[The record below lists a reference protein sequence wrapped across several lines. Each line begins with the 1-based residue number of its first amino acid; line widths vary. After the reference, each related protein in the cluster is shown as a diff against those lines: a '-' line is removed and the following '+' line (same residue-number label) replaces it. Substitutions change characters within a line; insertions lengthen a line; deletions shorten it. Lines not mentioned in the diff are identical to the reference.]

1 MELLLLAQN
10 RKDQRDRTMV
20 TQLEKGQAFRALHER
35 QGAFI
40 IPNPWDIG
48 TARIL
53 AHLGFEALATTSA
66 GYACSVGQRDY
77 TVGREAVIAHVSVL
91 ASATDLPV
99 SADLENG
106 FADAP
111 AMVAESI
118 SLTAAAGVVG
128 GSIEDATGRAE
139 HPIYEQ
145 AFAAERVRAAAES
158 ARALGFPFTLT
169 ARAEN
174 YLHGR
179 RDLRD
184 TIKRLQA
191 YQEAGA
197 DVLYAPG
204 ITSED
209 DISALVGSVDRP
221 VNVLMGLPG
230 VSLNL
235 AALSAMGVRRVSVGS
250 GLARAAF
257 SAFLRAAREMRE
269 HGTFTFAEE
278 AAASTRDIV
287 AMFETGQP

>member
-1 MELLLLAQN
+1 M
-10 RKDQRDRTMV
+10 
-20 TQLEKGQAFRALHER
+20 
-35 QGAFI
+35 I
-40 IPNPWDIG
+40 
-48 TARIL
+48 
-53 AHLGFEALATTSA
+53 AHLSA
-66 GYACSVGQRDY
+66 
-77 TVGREAVIAHVSVL
+77 L

-111 AMVAESI
+111 EMVAETI
-118 SLTAAAGVVG
+118 SLAAGAGVVG

-145 AFAAERVRAAAES
+145 ALAAQRVRAAAER

-184 TIKRLQA
+184 TIQRLQA

-204 ITSED
+204 LTSED
-209 DISALVGSVDRP
+209 DIATLVRSVDRP
-221 VNVLMGLPG
+221 VNVLMGIPG
-230 VSLNL
+230 ASLNL
-235 AALSAMGVRRVSVGS
+235 AALSAIGVRRVSVGS
-250 GLARAAF
+250 ALARAALG
-257 SAFLRAAREMRE
+257 AFLRAAREMRE
-269 HGTFTFAEE
+269 HGTFHFAEE
-278 AAASTRDIV
+278 AASTREIV
-287 AMFETGQP
+287 AMFETGQS